1 GLDDPNDAIGKSDF
15 DFFEEADARERFEGE
30 QEIIRTGQ
38 GWSLQEEREIQT
50 EGGKAVLVASKL
62 PLRDPSGRI
71 VGTFGVSRDVT
82 SRYLAEREV
91 ERQRN
96 LLDAV
101 LQILPC
107 RVFARGN

>member
-1 GLDDPNDAIGKSDF
+1 
-15 DFFEEADARERFEGE
+15 
-30 QEIIRTGQ
+30 
-38 GWSLQEEREIQT
+38 IQT

-107 RVFARGN
+107 RVFARGNDGRFIVVNEAYRAALGAESRESLVGRDLPEIFQGEDFARI